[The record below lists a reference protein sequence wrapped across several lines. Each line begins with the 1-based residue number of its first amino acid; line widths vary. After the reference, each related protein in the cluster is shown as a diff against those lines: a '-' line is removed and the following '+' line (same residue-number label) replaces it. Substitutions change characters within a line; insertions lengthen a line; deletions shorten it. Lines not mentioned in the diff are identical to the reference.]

1 MRLISAGSLVQI
13 QSGPPSFAL
22 LKSYGWQAI
31 LLMEALGF
39 IALDI
44 QFFLF
49 LKGLGLNA
57 LDLDGEG
64 LVL

>member
-1 MRLISAGSLVQI
+1 MRLISAGSLVRI

-22 LKSYGWQAI
+22 GELPMAGHP
-31 LLMEALGF
+31 LME
-39 IALDI
+39 ALDI
-44 QFFLF
+44 QFFLS

-57 LDLDGEG
+57 LDLEEEG

>member
-1 MRLISAGSLVQI
+1 MRLISAGSLVRI

-22 LKSYGWQAI
+22 LKSYGWAGHPSGRARGI
-31 LLMEALGF
+31 R
-39 IALDI
+39 ALDI
-44 QFFLF
+44 QFFLS

-57 LDLDGEG
+57 LDLEEEG